1 MSEIVASYLLHDN
14 KGNFHKKAEG
24 IALGLTVGSWT
35 DLPLLDQQQLQKH
48 KGRVVSVTELQDCER
63 VNGYLG
69 GEIKQAIVKIAYPTA
84 NFSKDLP
91 AILVTVFGKLSLDG
105 KVKLLDLDFPD
116 ELLAEFPGPRFGIE
130 GIREKLGVYDRPLV
144 MSIFKGVIGRGMTYL
159 TTQLREQALGGV
171 DLVKD
176 DEILFDSERTPFE
189 ARVTEGKKVL
199 NEVYE
204 KTGHRTL
211 YAVNLTGRTFELKE
225 KARKAAE
232 LGADALLFNAFAYGL
247 DVLQELRE
255 DDEINLPIMAHP
267 AVSGALTP
275 SEFYGFSNSLLLG
288 KLLRLAG
295 ADFSLFP
302 SPYGSVALS
311 LEDTTGIPCG
321 DRCSTLSSNTSRKSG
336 RIKRVAKSLRTMGN
350 SRGESMTS
358 LKIFCDFDGTI
369 TNSDNIIA
377 IMKQFAPPE
386 WESIKDDVLAQRV
399 SIQEGV
405 GQMFALLPVELK
417 EDIISY
423 ILETSAIRDGFDDFI
438 AYTKEHHIPL
448 YIEGGEFFFFK
459 KPFLENGFEE
469 KMLS

>member
-84 NFSKDLP
+84 NFSRDLP

-105 KVKLLDLDFPD
+105 KVKLLDLYFPD

-144 MSIFKGVIGRGMTYL
+144 MSIFKGVIGRDMTYL

-232 LGADALLFNAFAYGL
+232 LGADALLFNVFAYGL
-247 DVLQELRE
+247 DVLQALRE

-311 LEDTTGIPCG
+311 LEDTTGIAYELTRPVYKYKQSFPVPSAG
-321 DRCSTLSSNTSRKSG
+321 IHPGMVPQLMKDFGIDSIINAGGGVHGHPDGAIGGGKAFRAAIDAVLSHQTLAEKAEDSKELQ
-336 RIKRVAKSLRTMGN
+336 KALQ
-350 SRGESMTS
+350 
-358 LKIFCDFDGTI
+358 LWGT
-369 TNSDNIIA
+369 
-377 IMKQFAPPE
+377 
-386 WESIKDDVLAQRV
+386 V
-399 SIQEGV
+399 GV
-405 GQMFALLPVELK
+405 KA
-417 EDIISY
+417 
-423 ILETSAIRDGFDDFI
+423 
-438 AYTKEHHIPL
+438 
-448 YIEGGEFFFFK
+448 
-459 KPFLENGFEE
+459 
-469 KMLS
+469 